1 MSFGDPNNPYGQPQ
15 QPQQG
20 QPGYGYPQQAPQG
33 VPQQGGYGYPAPGQ
47 QAYPAAP
54 GYPNQAAVQQQYA
67 GWGSRFV
74 ARIIDGLLIAV
85 VPLILMFTG
94 GIDPETGEIGAL
106 YWVGILLLFGG
117 QIFLAYMLGTTG
129 QTPGRKAVS
138 IQVLKESTGRPIGF
152 GMAFVRFILDF
163 INGLPCY
170 LGYLWPAWDAKKQ
183 TFTDKIVGSVVVK
196 KF

>member
-1 MSFGDPNNPYGQPQ
+1 MSFGDPNNPYGQQ

-33 VPQQGGYGYPAPGQ
+33 VPAQGNYGYPQQGQ
-47 QAYPAAP
+47 QPYGGAP

-74 ARIIDGLLIAV
+74 ARIIDGLIVGILPV
-85 VPLILMFTG
+85 ILMVTS
-94 GIDPETGEIGAL
+94 IDSSTGEIGGL
-106 YWVGILLLFGG
+106 YYVGILLAIGGSLF
-117 QIFLAYMLGTTG
+117 LSYLLGTTG

-138 IQVLKESTGRPIGF
+138 IQVLKESTGRPLGF
-152 GMAFVRFILDF
+152 GMAFVRGLLDF
-163 INGLPCY
+163 INALPCY
-170 LGYLWPAWDAKKQ
+170 VGYLWPAFDAKKQ
-183 TFTDKIVGSVVVK
+183 HFADKIVGSVVVK

>member
-1 MSFGDPNNPYGQPQ
+1 MSFGDPNNPYGQ

-33 VPQQGGYGYPAPGQ
+33 VPPQGGYGYPAPGQ
-47 QAYPAAP
+47 QQPYGGAP

-74 ARIIDGLLIAV
+74 ARIIDSLVISIIPIILMVAGGFDAETGAPGPLYYVGIIVLIASS
-85 VPLILMFTG
+85 
-94 GIDPETGEIGAL
+94 IGL
-106 YWVGILLLFGG
+106 SYL
-117 QIFLAYMLGTTG
+117 LGTTG

-138 IQVLKESTGRPIGF
+138 IQVLKEATGRPLGF
-152 GMAFVRFILDF
+152 GMAFVRGLLDF
-163 INGLPCY
+163 LNALPCY
-170 LGYLWPAWDAKKQ
+170 VGYLWPAFDAKKQ
-183 TFTDKIVGSVVVK
+183 HFADKIVGSVVVK